1 MHSVNEVTWHSYRR
15 HLTYLKRSPRT
26 IQSYEE
32 SIDQFAQHFG
42 DGDVLRAGKADV
54 QNYLTW
60 VGTWAKPT
68 TVGVRFRS
76 LRAFFNWAVEEE
88 LLDVSP
94 MRRLDQPA
102 QTEEPV
108 ETLTDDELKALLATC
123 KGRTFENLRD
133 EAMIL
138 LFCEAGSPRVSEMAG
153 MTLEALDLKRDRVK
167 VTGKGD
173 KIRFIPFGARTG
185 TALDR
190 YLRERTKHR
199 LAPRP
204 ELWLGMRG
212 MWLTPNGIQQ
222 MIRKRGARAGIEGL
236 HPHALRHTA
245 AHRWKDAGG
254 SEEDAEE
261 LFGWTPGSGMVKRYG
276 KTARS
281 ARAERAARRMT
292 LADGI

>member
-1 MHSVNEVTWHSYRR
+1 MDGANEANWHAYRR
-15 HLTYLKRSPRT
+15 RLEYLNRSPRT
-26 IQSYEE
+26 LQSYEE
-32 SIDQFAQHFG
+32 SIAQLAEFLDGRDILEADQ
-42 DGDVLRAGKADV
+42 ADV
-54 QNYLTW
+54 EDWLTYLGKELKATS
-60 VGTWAKPT
+60 
-68 TVGVRFRS
+68 VGVRYRS
-76 LRAFFNWAVEEE
+76 LRAYYNWAVDEE
-88 LLDVSP
+88 LIEHSP
-94 MRRLDQPA
+94 MRRLDEPA

-108 ETLTDDELKALLATC
+108 ETLTDEQLKALLATC
-123 KGRTFENLRD
+123 KGKSFQNQRD
-133 EAMIL
+133 ESIIL

-153 MTLEALDLKRDRVK
+153 IGLADLDLKRDRVK

-173 KIRFIPFGARTG
+173 KIRYLPFGARTG

-190 YLRERTKHR
+190 YLRLRAKHPLAHLER
-199 LAPRP
+199 
-204 ELWLGMRG
+204 LWVGSRG
-212 MWLTPNGIQQ
+212 TALTPSGIQQ
-222 MIRKRGARAGIEGL
+222 MIRKRGTRVGVEGL
-236 HPHALRHTA
+236 HPHSLRHTA

>member
-1 MHSVNEVTWHSYRR
+1 MDGANEANWHAYRR
-15 HLTYLKRSPRT
+15 RLRYLNRSPRT

-32 SIDQFAQHFG
+32 SITQFVEFF
-42 DGDVLRAGKADV
+42 DGRDILEAEQADV
-54 QNYLTW
+54 EDWLTYL
-60 VGTWAKPT
+60 GKELKPT
-68 TVGVRFRS
+68 SVGVRYRS
-76 LRAFFNWAVEEE
+76 LRAFYNWAVDEE
-88 LLDVSP
+88 LLERSP
-94 MRRLDQPA
+94 MRKLDQPA

-108 ETLTDDELKALLATC
+108 RTLTDDDLRALITTC
-123 KGRTFENLRD
+123 KLATFENRRD

-153 MTLEALDLKRDRVK
+153 IKIEDLDLKRDRVQLL
-167 VTGKGD
+167 GKGA
-173 KIRFIPFGARTG
+173 KIRYLPFGARTG

-190 YLRERTKHR
+190 YLRLRAKHK

-236 HPHALRHTA
+236 HPHMLRHTA